1 MSTTRTDDQ
10 HEQVARTVTQ
20 LFGGIVQAIH
30 DSNALLHA
38 QLVEARKRA
47 TSFHA
52 DLSGGNTLAA
62 NAGAYVTPRESK
74 GVLRMIHNPT
84 TSDVQVTLTD
94 GAGGPTK
101 FNQLLPAASTQ
112 TVYVVFKNGLYCSAG
127 AGCTAGGRYE
137 A

>member
-20 LFGGIVQAIH
+20 LFGGIVQAIQ

-52 DLSGGNTLAA
+52 DLSGG

-112 TVYVVFKNGLYCSAG
+112 PVYVVFKNGLYCSAG